1 MAASIEFYKEQAK
14 KMLYEKN
21 KFTDILAQVEAKTQV
36 KREYLALGGVVLV
49 SLYLVFG
56 YGAQLI
62 CNCIG
67 FVYPAYCS
75 IKALE
80 SPRKEDDTRWLTYWV
95 VFALFSVTEFFSDL
109 LLSWFPLY
117 WLAKCLF
124 LVWCFMPVSWNGSD
138 VIYTRVVRPFF
149 MKHQSGID
157 SVMSKVT
164 GKLDQLS
171 DDVAKVAADAVK
183 SD

>member
-1 MAASIEFYKEQAK
+1 MAASFEFYKDQAV

-21 KFTDILAQVEAKTQV
+21 KFTDVLARMEAKTQV
-36 KREYLALGGVVLV
+36 KREYLALGGVVLL

-56 YGAQLI
+56 YGAQLL
-62 CNCIG
+62 CNIIG
-67 FVYPAYCS
+67 FVYPSYCS

-80 SPRKEDDTRWLTYWV
+80 SAKKEDDTRWLTYWV
-95 VFALFSVTEFFSDL
+95 VFALFSVTEFFSDI

-124 LVWCFMPVSWNGSD
+124 LVWCFMPVTWNGSD
-138 VIYTRVVRPFF
+138 VIYTRIIRPFF
-149 MKHQSGID
+149 IRHQTSID
-157 SVMSKVT
+157 STMSKVSE
-164 GKLDQLS
+164 KLDKF
-171 DDVAKVAADAVK
+171 AGEATKVAAEAVK